1 MGSIRVVIADDSS
14 LARGLLRAILE
25 GEDGIEVVG
34 EAANGRQAVE
44 LVRAL
49 RPSLVTMDLEMPVMD
64 GLEAI
69 ADIMCTRAVPIL
81 VVSSVADAHRA
92 LDAVARGALEVVA
105 KPDTSPEAAAH
116 LVSKVRLLAGVS
128 VITRL
133 RPRTAALAGPAAPG
147 AAAAPDAAARPAPV
161 PVPAPADT
169 PAAAGTAFPR
179 VFAIASSTGGPQALA
194 EILPALPPG
203 FPCPVL
209 VAQHISDGFAQGMAD
224 WLGSLCKLPVRLAR
238 DGDLLAPGTIHI
250 APSEQHLAVGAAQRL
265 VLRARAPGDLYRP
278 SCDVLLA
285 SVAAAF
291 GARATG
297 IILTGMGHDGAAGL
311 AAIRAAG
318 GSTLAQDEAS
328 SVIFGMNR
336 VAIERGAAQ
345 RVLPLSAMAAAMLDQ
360 VRGAAAGGAP

>member
-49 RPSLVTMDLEMPVMD
+49 RPSLVTMDLEMPVMG

-69 ADIMCTRAVPIL
+69 EDIMCTRAVPIL

-133 RPRTAALAGPAAPG
+133 RPRTATPG
-147 AAAAPDAAARPAPV
+147 AAMRPAPA
-161 PVPAPADT
+161 PCAPADT

-194 EILPALPPG
+194 EILPALPQG
-203 FPCPVL
+203 FACPVL

-238 DGDLLAPGTIHI
+238 DGEPLAGGTIHI
-250 APSEQHLAVGAAQRL
+250 APSEHHLAVGAAQRL

-336 VAIERGAAQ
+336 VAIERGAVQ

-360 VRGAAAGGAP
+360 VRPVPGAAPGSAP